1 MSRIPPEDLKR
12 IKRHLPLADLC
23 ARYGIELK
31 PQGSDLVGH
40 CPFHDDKTPSFIV
53 NPAKNLWN
61 CLGACGCGGDNIQLV
76 MKKEGVSFRHAVEKL
91 QRLAGSAP
99 VTPAIKTRRG
109 KEHAALV
116 DPAQEVDDTLLLAKV
131 VDFYHQTFLNQSA
144 AMQYLQRRKCF
155 HPEAVNLF
163 KIGYANRT
171 LGYRVPPLETGA
183 GKAIRAQMQR
193 IGVYRESGHEHLSG
207 SVVFPVLD
215 PSGLVTE
222 IYGRKIN
229 DNLREGTAF
238 HLYLPGPHGGVWN
251 RMGVQGQAEWLL
263 CESILDALSLW
274 CQGYRH
280 VTASYGVNGFTPDH
294 WRLLRAAKP
303 GRVVICYDADEEGNR
318 AANELAQQ
326 LEPEGIEAW
335 RVELTPGSDIND
347 LVRLSD
353 DPANALATALAG
365 AVRLMA
371 PPEGGRKAVPL
382 LPTSAPPEAVNGG
395 AFPAFTGGVEEGQA
409 DFDLEGRQ
417 YRIRGLDKNNT
428 FDCLKVNVRLAAGGK
443 MHFDTF
449 DLYNA
454 RARAAFIAAAAPA
467 TATDAAQMELDLSQI
482 ITQLEEHQDKRL
494 IKKMAAAELPNLTA
508 EEEREALAVLKSPR
522 LLERV
527 LADLHKCGL
536 VGEDTNL
543 LTSWLVSLSRKLDRP
558 LGVCV
563 MSRSAAGKSSLLEA
577 VARFVPDEDKHQYT
591 ALTPQALFHMPE
603 NELRHKALFI
613 AEDVGAEGASYS
625 LKTIQSDGQLVMA
638 CTMKDED
645 TGQMVTKTKMVKGP
659 VALFLTSTSRSI
671 DDELLNRLLV
681 LAVDESPE
689 QTRRVHDMQR
699 HAQSLEGI
707 IERRTRPRIMRLQQ
721 NLQRLIR
728 PLMVRN
734 PFARD
739 LTFGHA
745 QLRSRRDHQ
754 KYLDLICVMALAHQY
769 QRKVHSAVDGDGQ
782 LFQFIEATRDDVERV
797 DSLLGD
803 LLAASTDEVTPQ
815 ARRLLVLVGE
825 MTLRQA
831 RAEETSW
838 ERVWWTRRAIREQTG
853 WSDRQV
859 RQALHLLADLELLQ
873 VRGGGTGRT
882 TFYQM
887 ADQPNLATSREP
899 RHSERLSA
907 TSSSLAALAAEKD
920 ASSLRPNDAS
930 ATVAVVAS

>member
-1 MSRIPPEDLKR
+1 MPRIPEAEIER
-12 IKRHLPLADLC
+12 IKRHLPVADLC

-31 PQGSDLVGH
+31 PQGKDLVGH

-53 NPAKNLWN
+53 TPAKNLWN

-91 QRLAGSAP
+91 QQIAGSAP

-116 DPAQEVDDTLLLAKV
+116 DPAQEVDDALLLAKV

-155 HPEAVNLF
+155 HPEAVKLF

-171 LGYRVPPLETGA
+171 LGYRVPPLETLA

-215 PSGLVTE
+215 AVGIVTE
-222 IYGRKIN
+222 VYGRKIN
-229 DNLREGTAF
+229 DNLREGTAY

-280 VTASYGVNGFTPDH
+280 VTASFGVNGFTPDH

-303 GRVVICYDADEEGNR
+303 GRVVICYDADEAGNR

-335 RVELTPGSDIND
+335 RVELKPGSDIND

-371 PPEGGRKAVPL
+371 APEGGRKAVPL
-382 LPTSAPPEAVNGG
+382 VPTSAPPEAVNGG
-395 AFPAFTGGVEEGQA
+395 ALPPSSGTVEEGQA

-428 FDCLKVNVRLAAGGK
+428 FDCLKVNVRVAAGGK

-494 IKKMAAAELPNLTA
+494 IKKMVAAEVPNLTA
-508 EEEREALAVLKSPR
+508 EEEREALALLKSPK
-522 LLERV
+522 LLSRV
-527 LADLHKCGL
+527 LSDAHKSGL
-536 VGEDTNL
+536 VGEESNI
-543 LTSWLVSLSRKLDRP
+543 LTAWLVSLSRKLDRP

-563 MSRSAAGKSSLLEA
+563 MSRSAAGKSSLLES
-577 VARFVPDEDKHQYT
+577 VARFVPEEDRHQYT

-603 NELRHKALFI
+603 TELMHKALFI
-613 AEDVGAEGASYS
+613 AEDVGANGASYS

-638 CTMKDED
+638 CTAKDED
-645 TGQMVTKTKMVKGP
+645 TGQMVTKTKIVKGP

-681 LAVDESPE
+681 LTIDESAE
-689 QTRRVHDMQR
+689 QTRRIHDMQR
-699 HAQSLEGI
+699 QAQTLEGI
-707 IERRTRPRIMRLQQ
+707 IERRARPRIMRLQQ

-739 LTFGHA
+739 LQFGNG

-754 KYLDLICVMALAHQY
+754 KYLDLINVMALVHQY
-769 QRKVHSAVDGDGQ
+769 QRKVHSAVDGEGQ
-782 LFQFIEATRDDVERV
+782 PFQYIEVEREDIERV
-797 DSLLGD
+797 DSLLRD
-803 LLAASTDEVTPQ
+803 ILQQTTDEITPQ
-815 ARRLLVLVGE
+815 SRRMLSALDE
-825 MTLRQA
+825 MEKRHRVNGHRPRFSRRQ
-831 RAEETSW
+831 
-838 ERVWWTRRAIREQTG
+838 IREATG
-853 WSDRQV
+853 WSDTQV
-859 RQALHLLADLELLQ
+859 RMVMDQLVDLEY
-873 VRGGGTGRT
+873 VWCFGGGQGRRVH
-882 TFYQM
+882 YQL
-887 ADQPNLATSREP
+887 AEAPTSQNLAPTSQSPKCEVAP
-899 RHSERLSA
+899 RA
-907 TSSSLAALAAEKD
+907 TSSFIAAKAAGNGT
-920 ASSLRPNDAS
+920 SHTSRRVH
-930 ATVAVVAS
+930 T